1 MAPDINTSARGGTA
15 DQLRIYHA
23 GLSSGVCI
31 GSPSSCTLTYVDLPL
46 YVTLLDLSRLVKASG
61 MHRYGRQEAIG
72 DGVGSEVDKAYRC
85 TCSSKKAAGSSW
97 SYCSCT
103 MTTYRNEDE
112 RGKRKE
118 RRSGK
123 QTKVKSLI
131 DTKR

>member
-1 MAPDINTSARGGTA
+1 
-15 DQLRIYHA
+15 
-23 GLSSGVCI
+23 
-31 GSPSSCTLTYVDLPL
+31 
-46 YVTLLDLSRLVKASG
+46 
-61 MHRYGRQEAIG
+61 
-72 DGVGSEVDKAYRC
+72 
-85 TCSSKKAAGSSW
+85 
-97 SYCSCT
+97 